1 MEGTETMAA
10 DRRTHGC
17 GELTVD
23 QIGQDVVLMGW
34 VQRRRDHGGVI
45 FLDLR
50 DRSGLV
56 QTVLSPDH
64 QPAAFEAGQ
73 GVRPEYVLAVSGRVS
88 RRPEG
93 TVNPNMPTGE
103 IEVLVSGIAVLN
115 AARTP
120 PFYPGEAT
128 TVDEAM
134 RLRYRY
140 LDLRRPEMWEIFA
153 FRHRTALA
161 IREFLSGRGFLEV
174 ETPALTRST
183 PEGARDYLVPSRV
196 YPGYFFALP
205 QSPQLF
211 KQILMVAGFERY
223 FQFARCFRDEDLRA
237 DRQPEFTQ
245 LDIEMSFI
253 GEAEIIELMEEM
265 FAELFGRLLD
275 RQVSR
280 PFPRMTYREAVDG
293 YGTDKPDLRLGMRI
307 VDVTEFAGRTSCQ
320 VFTGAVQAGGAVRG
334 IRVPGAGSMSR
345 RELDEL
351 SKQACGWGARGL
363 AWFALGETEIR
374 SPLAKLLQQSELQEL
389 VARLD
394 GHPGDLL
401 LLVADRPAVV
411 SAVLGQLR
419 LLMGERPGMADP
431 DKFSFVWITEFPL
444 FEYNDTEK
452 RLEAMHHPFTAPRAE
467 DLHLLETAPE
477 QVRAR
482 AYDLVLN
489 GTEIGGGSIRNH
501 RRDVQDRLFNAIGL
515 PEEEIAH
522 KFGFLLDA
530 LDYGAPPH
538 GGIAFGF
545 DRMITLMLQ
554 RETIRD
560 VIAFPKTQSSTCL
573 LTGAPAPVASRQLQ
587 ELKIA
592 CTDGERGGGQG
603 GRQDGRR
610 SGHQP

>member
-1 MEGTETMAA
+1 MTTMAA
-10 DRRTHGC
+10 TRRTHGC
-17 GELTVD
+17 GDLTAE
-23 QIGQDVVLMGW
+23 QIGRDVVLMGW
-34 VQRRRDHGGVI
+34 VHRRRDHGGVI

-56 QTVLSPDH
+56 QTVLSPDR
-64 QPAAFEAGQ
+64 QPEAFKVSQA
-73 GVRPEYVLAVSGRVS
+73 VRPEYVVAMHGQVS

-93 TVNPNMPTGE
+93 TANPNMSTGD
-103 IEVLVSGIAVLN
+103 IEVLVNEIVILN
-115 AARTP
+115 AAKTP

-128 TVDEAM
+128 DVDEAV

-140 LDLRRPEMWEIFA
+140 LDLRRPEMWEIFT
-153 FRHRTALA
+153 FRHQAALA
-161 IREFLSGRGFLEV
+161 IREFLSGRGFLEI
-174 ETPALTRST
+174 ETPMLTRST
-183 PEGARDYLVPSRV
+183 PEGARDYLVPSRI

-253 GEAEIIELMEEM
+253 SEEEIMELMEEM
-265 FAELFGRLLD
+265 LAVLFGQLLGKD
-275 RQVSR
+275 APR
-280 PFPRMTYREAVDG
+280 PFPRLTYREAMDS
-293 YGTDKPDLRLGMRI
+293 YGCDKPDLRLGMRI
-307 VDVTEFAGRTSCQ
+307 VDVTDFAGQTSCQ
-320 VFTGAVQAGGAVRG
+320 VFSGAVQSGGVVRG
-334 IRVPGAGSMSR
+334 IRVPGAGSSSR

-351 SKQACGWGARGL
+351 AKLACGWGAKGL
-363 AWFALGETEIR
+363 AWFILGESEIR
-374 SPLAKLLQQSELQEL
+374 SPLAKLFQQPELQEL
-389 VARLD
+389 AARLD
-394 GHPGDLL
+394 GQPGDLL
-401 LLVADRPAVV
+401 LFVADRPDVV

-419 LLMGERPGMADP
+419 LEMGERFKMADP
-431 DKFSFVWITEFPL
+431 DRFAFVWITDFPL
-444 FEYNDTEK
+444 FEYNDEEK
-452 RLEAMHHPFTAPRAE
+452 RLEAMHHPFTAPRPE

-477 QVRAR
+477 QVKAR

-515 PEEEIAH
+515 PPEEIAH

-545 DRMITLMLQ
+545 DRMMMLMLQ
-554 RETIRD
+554 RDTIRD

-573 LTGAPAPVASRQLQ
+573 MTRAPAPVAAKQLR

-592 CTDGERGGGQG
+592 CVQRVLGSSGGLPSPTGA
-603 GRQDGRR
+603 
-610 SGHQP
+610 

>member
-1 MEGTETMAA
+1 MEDEKTLAA
-10 DRRTHGC
+10 ARRTHGC
-17 GELTVD
+17 GQLTVD

-56 QTVLSPDH
+56 QAVLSPDR
-64 QPAAFEAGQ
+64 QPGAFEASQ
-73 GVRPEYVLAVSGRVS
+73 GVRHEYVVAVRGQVS

-93 TVNPNMPTGE
+93 TVNPHMSTGE
-103 IEVLVSGIAVLN
+103 IEILVSEIDILN
-115 AARTP
+115 TSKTP
-120 PFYPGEAT
+120 PFYPGEAMD
-128 TVDEAM
+128 VDEAI

-140 LDLRRPEMWEIFA
+140 LDLRRPEMWEVFTY
-153 FRHRTALA
+153 RHRASMT
-161 IREFLSGRGFLEV
+161 IREFLDSKGFLEV
-174 ETPALTRST
+174 ETPMLTRST

-245 LDIEMSFI
+245 IDMEMSFI
-253 GEAEIIELMEEM
+253 NEDEIMELTEEM
-265 FAELFGRLLD
+265 LAVLFKKLLGQEV
-275 RQVSR
+275 RR
-280 PFPRMTYREAVDG
+280 PVTRMTYRDAMAG
-293 YGTDKPDLRLGMRI
+293 YGSDKPDLRLGMKI
-307 VDVTEFAGRTSCQ
+307 TDITEFAGKTSCQ
-320 VFTGAVQAGGAVRG
+320 VFSGAVQAGGVVRG
-334 IRVPGAGSMSR
+334 IRVPGAGSLSR

-351 SKQACGWGARGL
+351 AKLATGWGAKGL
-363 AWFALGETEIR
+363 AWFVLGESEIR
-374 SPLAKLLQQSELQEL
+374 SPLAKLFQNEELQEL
-389 VARLD
+389 VSRLD
-394 GHPGDLL
+394 GLPGDLL
-401 LLVADRPAVV
+401 LFMADREPVV
-411 SAVLGQLR
+411 SSVLGQLR
-419 LLMGERPGMADP
+419 LELGERFKLADP
-431 DKFSFVWITEFPL
+431 DQFSFVWITEFPL

-452 RLEAMHHPFTAPRAE
+452 RFEAMHHPFTAPRSE
-467 DLHLLETAPE
+467 DLHLLETVPD

-482 AYDLVLN
+482 AYDIVLN

-501 RRDVQDRLFNAIGL
+501 RRDVQDRLFKAIGL
-515 PEEEIAH
+515 APEEIDQ
-522 KFGFLLDA
+522 KFGYLLDA

-545 DRMITLMLQ
+545 DRMIMLMLQ

-573 LTGAPAPVASRQLQ
+573 MTGAPAPVAPKQLD

-592 CTDGERGGGQG
+592 CTLSKKNG
-603 GRQDGRR
+603 GR
-610 SGHQP
+610 

>member
-1 MEGTETMAA
+1 MEGVKAIAA
-10 DRRTHGC
+10 TRRTHGC
-17 GELTVD
+17 GELTVG

-56 QTVLSPDH
+56 QTVLSPDR
-64 QPAAFEAGQ
+64 QPEAFETCQ
-73 GVRPEYVLAVSGRVS
+73 GVRPEYVVAIRGRIG

-93 TVNPNMPTGE
+93 TENLNMPTGA
-103 IEVLVSGIAVLN
+103 IEVLVNEITILN
-115 AARTP
+115 ATKTP
-120 PFYPGEAT
+120 PFYPGEAME
-128 TVDEAM
+128 VDEAV

-140 LDLRRPEMWEIFA
+140 LDLRRPEMWEIFT
-153 FRHRTALA
+153 FRHQASFA
-161 IREFLSGRGFLEV
+161 IREFLGSRGFLEI
-174 ETPALTRST
+174 ETPVLTRST
-183 PEGARDYLVPSRV
+183 PEGARDYLVPSRIHA
-196 YPGYFFALP
+196 GYFFALP

-245 LDIEMSFI
+245 LDMEMSFI
-253 GEAEIIELMEEM
+253 AEDEIMELTEEM
-265 FAELFGRLLD
+265 LTVLFQRLLGRD
-275 RQVSR
+275 VPR
-280 PFPRMTYREAVDG
+280 PIPRLTYRDAMAV
-293 YGTDKPDLRLGMRI
+293 YGCDKPDLRLGMRI
-307 VDVTEFAGRTSCQ
+307 IDVSEFAVKTTCQ
-320 VFTGAVQAGGAVRG
+320 VFSGAVQRGGVVRG
-334 IRVPGAGSMSR
+334 IRVPGAGSLSR

-351 SKQACGWGARGL
+351 TKLASGWGAKGL
-363 AWFALGETEIR
+363 AWFALGESEIR
-374 SPLAKLLQQSELQEL
+374 SPLIKLFQTEELQEL

-394 GHPGDLL
+394 GQPGDLL
-401 LLVADRPAVV
+401 LFVADRESVV
-411 SAVLGQLR
+411 ASVLGQLR
-419 LLMGERPGMADP
+419 LELGERFKMADP
-431 DKFSFVWITEFPL
+431 EQFAFVWITEFPL

-452 RLEAMHHPFTAPRAE
+452 RFEAMHHPFTAPRTE
-467 DLHLLETAPE
+467 DLHLLETAPD

-501 RRDVQDRLFNAIGL
+501 RRDVQDQLFKAIGL
-515 PEEEIAH
+515 PPEEIAQ
-522 KFGFLLDA
+522 KFGYLLDA

-545 DRMITLMLQ
+545 DRMMMLMLH

-573 LTGAPAPVASRQLQ
+573 LTGAPAPVDPKQLQ
-587 ELKIA
+587 ELKIV
-592 CTDGERGGGQG
+592 TTLGKKSGE
-603 GRQDGRR
+603 
-610 SGHQP
+610 